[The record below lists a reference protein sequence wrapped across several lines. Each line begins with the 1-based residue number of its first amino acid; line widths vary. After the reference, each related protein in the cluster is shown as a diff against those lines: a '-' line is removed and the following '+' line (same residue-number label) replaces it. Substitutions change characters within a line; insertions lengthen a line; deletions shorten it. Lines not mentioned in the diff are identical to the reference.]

1 MAVDAFQQAH
11 LEKARQIQNE
21 IYRFMSPAQKLEI
34 SMQMY
39 RSARRLKAA
48 WIRQQNPDW
57 TEQQIAAAVSEA
69 FLRVALEEK

>member
-21 IYRFMSPAQKLEI
+21 IYRSMNPAQKLQI

-39 RSARRLKAA
+39 WSAWRLKAS
-48 WIRQQNPDW
+48 WIQQQHPDW
-57 TEQQIAAAVSEA
+57 TQQQVDDAVREA
-69 FLRVALEEK
+69 FMYARS

>member
-21 IYRFMSPAQKLEI
+21 IYRSMSPAQKLQI

-39 RSARRLKAA
+39 WSARRLKVA
-48 WIRQQNPDW
+48 WIQQQHPDW
-57 TEQQIAAAVSEA
+57 TRQQVEDAVREA
-69 FLRVALEEK
+69 FMYARS

>member
-21 IYRFMSPAQKLEI
+21 IYRSMSPAQKLKI

-39 RSARRLKAA
+39 WSARRLKAA
-48 WIRQQNPDW
+48 WIQQQHPDW
-57 TEQQIAAAVSEA
+57 TEQQIEAAVSDA
-69 FLRVALEEK
+69 FLRVALEER